1 MPSFAKLF
9 PRPRVGYEP
18 LDNTTFEM
26 ADHTTVPTNASEEGR
41 DLDIQEREQDSK
53 NHTSENGKDSS
64 STLSQVPSEPDDVTE
79 EELATLRRVSDKIP
93 LSAWCDIPLQV
104 SR

>member
-9 PRPRVGYEP
+9 SRPRVGYEP
-18 LDNTTFEM
+18 LENTTFEM
-26 ADHTTVPTNASEEGR
+26 ADHTIVPTTAFEEGR

-53 NHTSENGKDSS
+53 DRTSQNGKDSS

-93 LSAWCDIPLQV
+93 LSAW
-104 SR
+104 